1 MIQEFSNVRNREKKY
16 YSSQIN
22 IYTHKSVFDKRNKLG
37 LQFLAFT
44 YINFLHQ
51 FCTHL
56 TTFTILEYFIANV
69 I

>member
-22 IYTHKSVFDKRNKLG
+22 IYTRKSVFDKRNKLG

-44 YINFLHQ
+44 
-51 FCTHL
+51 
-56 TTFTILEYFIANV
+56 
-69 I
+69 